1 MALNI
6 SAWSIRRPL
15 PAVVLSIILL
25 ILGWVSFLKLP
36 VTRLPA
42 ADIPVVSVAVSQFG
56 AGPSELEAQ
65 VTKYIE
71 DSVSGV
77 EGVRHIASQITDG
90 LSVTTIQFALETN
103 TDRALNDIKDAV
115 TRARPNLPQNIDGE
129 PLVQRVDLVD
139 LPIVTYA
146 AIAPGKTPERLS
158 WFVDDVVKRQLQGV
172 RGVAQVERIGGV
184 DREILVSLDADRLQA
199 VGLTAA
205 NVSKMLRGTN
215 VDLAGGRAEIGGR
228 DQAIRTL
235 AGAKTLNELSNLMIG
250 LPLGGEVR
258 LQDLGVVTDTVAAPR
273 TFARVNGEPTVAFG
287 IWRSKGQ
294 SDVVVAEAVQKKID
308 EITKAN
314 PDVDLKLIDT
324 AVEFTKGNYDAALH
338 TLFEGAALAVIV
350 VFLFLRDIRATIIAA
365 VSLPLSIFPAFWAM
379 DILGFSLNL
388 VSFLAITLSTGI
400 LVDDAIVEIEN
411 IVRHMNMGKSPYQ
424 AAIDAADEIGLA
436 VIAISLTI
444 VAIFTPASFMPGIA
458 GQFFK
463 QFGITVSVQ
472 VLFSLLAARLVT
484 PMLAAYFL
492 RHHHIEE
499 KPPGV
504 ALRTYTRL
512 VTWSVKHYLLTVLI
526 GLVLFATSVWSI
538 TLLSKGFLP
547 AQDSGRS
554 RLAIEL
560 PPGSQLADTEKAT
573 EEIVRRLRGRQ
584 EIVSIFVDGGRVPK
598 GAKEIRRASL
608 YINYTPKEKRSISQ
622 HDLELA
628 IGREIEDIPDVRYWF
643 VDENGLRAITL
654 DVTGSDPE
662 GVANVA
668 EELAAQMRRI
678 PLVADV
684 ISETALDRPE
694 LRIRPH
700 TDMLARLNVT
710 TEGLSETIRVATM
723 GDIGPALAR
732 FDTGDRLVPV
742 RVQLDEKARTN
753 LQVIEQLRVPMF
765 GRPGGVPLGA
775 IADISLDQGPTSID
789 RYDRNRRAA
798 VAADLV
804 GKSSL
809 EDAMTAI
816 YDLPVMKSH
825 PQGIKIGK
833 SGDAENLAELS
844 DGFGSAM
851 RNGLIMVYAV
861 LVLLFGSFLQPITIL
876 FSLPLSIGGA
886 IIALLLGGMQLTV
899 PVSIGILMLM
909 GIVTKN
915 AIMLVD
921 FAIESIHGG
930 MDRDKAIIDAGQKR
944 ARPIVMTTIAMIA
957 GMVPSAL
964 AFGAGGE
971 FRAPMAVSVIGGL
984 LCSTV
989 LSLVFVPA
997 VFVLMDNVSKVTS
1010 RLSDR
1015 LISSKG
1021 ESEVKGAS
1029 EHPAGH

>member
-1 MALNI
+1 
-6 SAWSIRRPL
+6 
-15 PAVVLSIILL
+15 V
-25 ILGWVSFLKLP
+25 
-36 VTRLPA
+36 
-42 ADIPVVSVAVSQFG
+42 
-56 AGPSELEAQ
+56 
-65 VTKYIE
+65 
-71 DSVSGV
+71 
-77 EGVRHIASQITDG
+77 
-90 LSVTTIQFALETN
+90 
-103 TDRALNDIKDAV
+103 
-115 TRARPNLPQNIDGE
+115 
-129 PLVQRVDLVD
+129 
-139 LPIVTYA
+139 
-146 AIAPGKTPERLS
+146 IAPGKTPERLS

-205 NVSKMLRGTN
+205 DVSKRLRGTN

-235 AGAKTLNELSNLMIG
+235 AGAKSLNELSNLMIG
-250 LPLGGEVR
+250 LPLGGEIR

-273 TFARVNGEPTVAFG
+273 TFARLNGEPTVAFG

-294 SDVVVAEAVQKKID
+294 SDVVVAEAVQKKVD

-314 PDVDLKLIDT
+314 PDVELKLIDT
-324 AVEFTKGNYDAALH
+324 AVDFTKGNYDAAVR

-499 KPPGV
+499 KPPGI

-512 VTWSVKHYLLTVLI
+512 VTWSVRHYMLTVLI
-526 GLVLFATSVWSI
+526 GLVLFAASVWSI

-547 AQDSGRS
+547 AQDSARS

-584 EIVSIFVDGGRVPK
+584 EIVSVFVDGGRVPK

-628 IGREIEDIPDVRYWF
+628 IGREIEEIPDVRYWF

-654 DVTGSDPE
+654 DVTGTDPDA
-662 GVANVA
+662 VANVA

-684 ISETALDRPE
+684 ISETALERPE

-753 LQVIEQLRVPMF
+753 LQVIEQLRVPMY

-789 RYDRNRRAA
+789 RYDRSRRAA

-809 EDAMTAI
+809 DDAMKAI

-825 PQGIKIGK
+825 PQGITIGQ

-921 FAIESIHGG
+921 FAIESIHAG
-930 MDRDKAIIDAGQKR
+930 MERNKAIIDAGQKR

-984 LCSTV
+984 LVSTV

-997 VFVLMDNVSKVTS
+997 VFVLMDNVSRFTS
-1010 RLSDR
+1010 RLADR
-1015 LISSKG
+1015 LISAG
-1021 ESEVKGAS
+1021 EPKIKGAS

>member
-25 ILGWVSFLKLP
+25 LLGWSSFMRLP
-36 VTRLPA
+36 VTRLPT
-42 ADIPVVSVAVSQFG
+42 ADIPVISVIVSQFG
-56 AGPSELEAQ
+56 AGPSELESQ

-90 LSVTTIQFALETN
+90 VSVTTIQFRLETN
-103 TDRALNDIKDAV
+103 TDRALNDVKDAV
-115 TRARPNLPQNIDGE
+115 TRARPNLPRNIDGE

-146 AIAPGKTPERLS
+146 AISPGKTPERLS
-158 WFVDDVVKRQLQGV
+158 WFVDDVVQRSLRGV

-184 DREILVSLDADRLQA
+184 DREILVSLDPDRLQA

-205 NVSKMLRGTN
+205 DVSKRLRGTN
-215 VDLAGGRAEIGGR
+215 VDLAGGLAEIGGR

-235 AGAKTLNELSNLMIG
+235 AGAKTLNELSGMMVG
-250 LPLGGEVR
+250 LPMGGEIR
-258 LQDLGVVTDTVAAPR
+258 LEDLGVVTDTVATPR
-273 TFARVNGEPTVAFG
+273 TFARLNGEPIVAFG

-294 SDVVVAEAVQKKID
+294 SDVVVAAAVQKKID
-308 EITKAN
+308 EIGESY
-314 PDVDLKLIDT
+314 PDVEIKQIDT
-324 AVEFTKGNYDAALH
+324 VVDFTLGNYEAAVH

-411 IVRHMNMGKSPYQ
+411 IVRHMRMGKSPYQ

-492 RHHHIEE
+492 RHHTIVE
-499 KPPGV
+499 KPPGLLMR
-504 ALRTYTRL
+504 AYTRL
-512 VTWSVKHYLLTVLI
+512 VTWSVRHYLVTVMI
-526 GLVLFATSVWSI
+526 GLILFSASIWSLG
-538 TLLSKGFLP
+538 LLSKGFLP
-547 AQDSGRS
+547 AQDSARS

-560 PPGSQLADTEKAT
+560 PPGSQLADTEKVT
-573 EEIVRRLRGRQ
+573 EEIVKRLRGRA
-584 EIVSIFVDGGRVPK
+584 EIKSIFVDGGRVPK

-608 YINYTPKEKRSISQ
+608 YINYTPKTERSISQ

-628 IGREIEDIPDVRYWF
+628 IGRELDDIPDLRYWF
-643 VDENGLRAITL
+643 VDDNGLRAITL
-654 DVTGSDPE
+654 DVTGADSAA
-662 GVANVA
+662 VANVA

-684 ISETALDRPE
+684 ISETSLDRPE
-694 LRIRPH
+694 LRIHPR
-700 TDMLARLNVT
+700 TDMLARLGVS

-723 GDIGPALAR
+723 GDVGPALAR
-732 FDTGDRLVPV
+732 FDSGDRLVPI
-742 RVQLDEKARTN
+742 RVQLEEKARTN
-753 LQVIEQLRVPMF
+753 LQIIEQLRVPM
-765 GRPGGVPLGA
+765 GRGGGVPLGA
-775 IADISLDQGPTSID
+775 IADISLDQGPTNID
-789 RYDRNRRAA
+789 RFDRNRRAA

-809 EDAMTAI
+809 DDAMNAI

-825 PQGIKIGK
+825 PKGVSVGK

-844 DGFGSAM
+844 DGFADAM
-851 RNGLIMVYAV
+851 RNGLMMVYAV

-921 FAIESIHGG
+921 FAIESIHAG
-930 MDRDKAIIDAGQKR
+930 MPRDEAIIDAGQKR

-957 GMVPSAL
+957 GMIPSAL

-971 FRAPMAVSVIGGL
+971 FRAPMAVAVIGGL

-997 VFVLMDNVSKVTS
+997 VFVLMDNVSRLSS
-1010 RLSDR
+1010 RLGSR
-1015 LISSKG
+1015 FVAK
-1021 ESEVKGAS
+1021 SEPEAKPDA
-1029 EHPAGH
+1029 AGHSAGH